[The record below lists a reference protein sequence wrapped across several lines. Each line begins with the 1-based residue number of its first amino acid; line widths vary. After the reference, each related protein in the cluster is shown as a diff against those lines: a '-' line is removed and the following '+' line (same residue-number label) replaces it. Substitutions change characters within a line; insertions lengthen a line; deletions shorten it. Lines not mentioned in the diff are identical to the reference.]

1 MLRHLWSLAVEE
13 QFYLLWPLAVAAG
26 WALLRRRM
34 LSLVWLGALASVALM
49 AILYEPLSD
58 PSRVYFGTDTRAVG
72 LLIGAGLAFI
82 TDPARL
88 VRPRTG
94 RSRVVTE
101 LAGWVGL
108 AALGAWM
115 VLGSEFAGTMYRGGF
130 LVVSVASAA
139 LVVGAAAPTS
149 TARLLSIPVLG
160 WIGRRSYGIYL
171 WHWPVI
177 MVTRPQLDVAMSGW
191 RLDLVRVALT
201 VALAALSY
209 RFVER
214 PIIEKGLGGWMRGM
228 LVPRPRPTR
237 ALAGVGGLAVAA
249 SFVSVLVLAPTPLEA
264 PTMAATAT
272 TAAVTTTTMPPPLVA
287 PLPDPGVSA
296 RPAVSQAPDVV
307 PVVAAGAATI
317 SMGGAAAV
325 LSEPVVT
332 PSPPPEPARV
342 TAIGDSV
349 MLGAAEALGAALG
362 DTTTVD
368 AEVSRSFAT
377 GADLIGQLA
386 AAGTLGDIV
395 VVHLGTNGPVDAA
408 LFDTLMANA
417 KPADRV
423 LAVTV
428 RVPRRWEGL
437 VNDTLR
443 TAAERW
449 PRLELIDWKAAS
461 DHRPELFVDDGI
473 HLTTEG
479 RAFYAEL
486 VQEAVGP
493 LVTCVERGDCE
504 PNAAD

>member
-1 MLRHLWSLAVEE
+1 M
-13 QFYLLWPLAVAAG
+13 
-26 WALLRRRM
+26 
-34 LSLVWLGALASVALM
+34 
-49 AILYEPLSD
+49 
-58 PSRVYFGTDTRAVG
+58 
-72 LLIGAGLAFI
+72 
-82 TDPARL
+82 
-88 VRPRTG
+88 
-94 RSRVVTE
+94 
-101 LAGWVGL
+101 
-108 AALGAWM
+108 
-115 VLGSEFAGTMYRGGF
+115 
-130 LVVSVASAA
+130 
-139 LVVGAAAPTS
+139 
-149 TARLLSIPVLG
+149 LG

-191 RLDLVRVALT
+191 RLDLVRVAVT

-249 SFVSVLVLAPTPLEA
+249 SFVLVLVLAPTPLEV
-264 PTMAATAT
+264 PTLAATAT
-272 TAAVTTTTMPPPLVA
+272 TVPVTTTTAAPLVT
-287 PLPDPGVSA
+287 PLPDPASPA
-296 RPAVSQAPDVV
+296 RPAVSRAPDDV
-307 PVVAAGAATI
+307 PVVAAGIGTI
-317 SMGGAAAV
+317 SVSGAAAT
-325 LSEPVVT
+325 LSARVPD
-332 PSPPPEPARV
+332 PSPPPEPATV

-349 MLGAAEALGAALG
+349 MLGAAEALRDVLG

-377 GADLIGQLA
+377 GADLIGRLA

-417 KPADRV
+417 RPAARV

-443 TAAERW
+443 VATERW

-461 DHRPELFVDDGI
+461 EQRPELFVDDGI
-473 HLTTEG
+473 HLTSDG
-479 RAFYAEL
+479 RAFYARL
-486 VQEAVGP
+486 VQDAVGP
-493 LVTCVERGDCE
+493 LITCVERGDCE
-504 PNAAD
+504 PTAAE